1 MNMKTVKILFTAM
14 ALLWLVIA
22 ASCMIPISLVLIPFL
37 GISKKYYGEWIL
49 FFFASISA
57 IGLFPLGFLYRII
70 KWEEF
75 KTYLR
80 QVSLSIDVTGNTIL
94 GALLN
99 DNFITEK
106 STHKFGVVQ
115 ETISDNLGEN
125 ERDRTLTSFGKRFTN
140 LLSVF
145 DFDHA
150 RKSIVEDK

>member
-1 MNMKTVKILFTAM
+1 MKTVRFLFTTL
-14 ALLWLVIA
+14 ALLWLVVTI
-22 ASCMIPISLVLIPFL
+22 SWMIPISLLLIPFL
-37 GISKKYYGEWIL
+37 CVSKKYYKEWIL

-57 IGLFPLGFLYRII
+57 IGLFPLGFLYRML
-70 KWEEF
+70 KWKEF
-75 KTYLR
+75 KRYLR
-80 QVSLSIDVTGNTIL
+80 QVSLSVDITGNTVI

-99 DNFITEK
+99 DNFITKE
-106 STHKFGVVQ
+106 SVHKFGVVQ

-125 ERDRTLTSFGKRFTN
+125 ERDDTLTMFGKRVSN